1 MDFKNGSQ
9 TATNS
14 TYLPRAIWYFA
25 IYPALFMVLVVLFH
39 QVLSREY
46 TLINLRDI
54 FELLPLRGWRNL
66 IGASLLA
73 SITVTCFHFIRFGGK
88 VKIYAVIIFS
98 LLVLMIGLYQIGL
111 VMFESFAEFKPIP
124 LLYIDGLKDY
134 PDEIWKIIACELV
147 AFSPLGILIA
157 HWVIRY
163 DSRNHPFGNAH
174 FATPLEVVRGGFL
187 NKNDESIIIG
197 KKYGQPLMSNG
208 FEHVLCVAASGSGKT
223 SAISIPNLFSF
234 PYSVVANDVKLSLY
248 KITSGYREKVLGNQC
263 FVWAPADEGGKT
275 HCYNPFTLIST
286 DKVQR
291 MTDIQRIAHVLIPE
305 SKGDNAI
312 WAKLS
317 RGLFKALVLYLLD
330 TPESKVTLGEMNRLI
345 KKASF
350 NQWLH
355 EKLMDTTHYDD
366 EFYRNGFA
374 YIKTN
379 ERTRDSIH
387 IDLISRFELF
397 DDPRID
403 AATSKSD
410 FDLRNL
416 RKEKMTIYV
425 GFSDNDMERLS
436 PILTIFWQQ
445 VIACMIQRI
454 PDVNEEPYPL
464 LCLIDEFSS
473 LGRLEQFRRSLK
485 LLREYRVRCIL
496 MVQYIAQTLE
506 KYNQYEAKAF
516 TNIKTKLAFTTDDY
530 QDAEFIS
537 KLMGTK
543 TQRINTGSHSM
554 QERGSSRTK
563 SYSFQSVPLQK
574 PEEIMKMKPST
585 TLIMRTGQQPV
596 RAKQYA
602 WYKDRV
608 MKHIDYQPV
617 STPTQMV
624 TFAAFDH
631 QEKLALAEEKNTQPT
646 YRPTSDALLD

>member
-1 MDFKNGSQ
+1 MSDRLIPAPIQYG
-9 TATNS
+9 
-14 TYLPRAIWYFA
+14 A
-25 IYPALFMVLVVLFH
+25 IYPTLALVLGVAFH
-39 QVLSREY
+39 QLLMRDYQLTGVIEIFNEIPRFGLRTIIGSIILSVLSV
-46 TLINLRDI
+46 
-54 FELLPLRGWRNL
+54 
-66 IGASLLA
+66 IGIHYVHKGGQGRVYAMYALGLLA
-73 SITVTCFHFIRFGGK
+73 AT
-88 VKIYAVIIFS
+88 
-98 LLVLMIGLYQIGL
+98 VLMHQIGL
-111 VMFESFAEFKPIP
+111 MMFESWSGFQAIP
-124 LLYIDGLKDY
+124 LLFVDQIKNY
-134 PDEIWKIIACELV
+134 PGEGVKFVACELL
-147 AFSPLGILIA
+147 AYSPLGIVIA
-157 HWVIRY
+157 HWVMKH
-163 DSRNHPFGNAH
+163 DAQSHPFGNAH

-197 KKYGQPLMSNG
+197 KKYGQPLLSNG
-208 FEHVLCVAASGSGKT
+208 FEHVLCCAASGSGKT
-223 SAISIPNLFSF
+223 SALSIPNLFSF

-248 KITSGYREKVLGNQC
+248 ESTSGYREKVLGSKC

-275 HCYNPFTLIST
+275 HCYNPFSLISR

-305 SKGDNAI
+305 SKGENAI

-330 TPESKVTLGEMNRLI
+330 TPDSKVTLGEMNRLI

-410 FDLRNL
+410 FDLRDL
-416 RKEKMTIYV
+416 RKEKMTIYI

-445 VIACMIQRI
+445 VIACMIQKI

-506 KYNQYEAKAF
+506 RYNQYEAKAF

-617 STPTQMV
+617 SIPTQTV
-624 TFAAFDH
+624 TFEAFDH
-631 QEKLALAEEKNTQPT
+631 EEKLVLAQEKNTQPT
-646 YRPTSDALLD
+646 YRATSDAILD

>member
-1 MDFKNGSQ
+1 MSDRLIPAPIQYG
-9 TATNS
+9 
-14 TYLPRAIWYFA
+14 A
-25 IYPALFMVLVVLFH
+25 IYPTLALVLGVAFH
-39 QVLSREY
+39 QL
-46 TLINLRDI
+46 LMRDYQLTGVIEI
-54 FELLPLRGWRNL
+54 FNEIP
-66 IGASLLA
+66 
-73 SITVTCFHFIRFGGK
+73 RFGLRTIIGSIILSTLSVIGIHYVHK
-88 VKIYAVIIFS
+88 GGQGRVYAMYALGF
-98 LLVLMIGLYQIGL
+98 LAATVLMHQIGL
-111 VMFESFAEFKPIP
+111 MMFESWSGFQAIP
-124 LLYIDGLKDY
+124 LLFVDQIKNY
-134 PDEIWKIIACELV
+134 PGEGVKFVACELL
-147 AFSPLGILIA
+147 AFSPLGIVIA
-157 HWVIRY
+157 HWVMKH
-163 DSRNHPFGNAH
+163 DAQSHPFGNAH

-197 KKYGQPLMSNG
+197 KKYGQPLLSNG
-208 FEHVLCVAASGSGKT
+208 FEHVLCCAASGSGKT
-223 SAISIPNLFSF
+223 SALSIPNLFSF

-248 KITSGYREKVLGNQC
+248 ESTSGYREKVLGNKC

-275 HCYNPFTLIST
+275 HCYNPFSLISR

-305 SKGDNAI
+305 SKGENAI

-330 TPESKVTLGEMNRLI
+330 TPDSKVTLGEMNRLI

-366 EFYRNGFA
+366 EFYRNSFA

-410 FDLRNL
+410 FDLRDL

-445 VIACMIQRI
+445 VIACMIQKI

-473 LGRLEQFRRSLK
+473 LGRLEQFRRSLR

-506 KYNQYEAKAF
+506 RYNQYEAKAF

-617 STPTQMV
+617 SIPTQTV
-624 TFAAFDH
+624 TFEAFDH
-631 QEKLALAEEKNTQPT
+631 EEKLALAEEKNTQPT
-646 YRPTSDALLD
+646 YRATSDALLD